1 VTLRVVNPAN
11 EETLAELERIR
22 GDDPAA
28 AQRRLVHIPIGRLAQ
43 PREIVNAALFLAN
56 EESAYVRG
64 STFVVDGGVTEA

>member
-56 EESAYVRG
+56 EESSYVRAPRSS
-64 STFVVDGGVTEA
+64 STAA

>member
-1 VTLRVVNPAN
+1 MTLRVVNPAN

-28 AQRRLVHIPIGRLAQ
+28 AQRRLFDIPIGRLAQ

-56 EESAYVRG
+56 EESSYVRAPRSS
-64 STFVVDGGVTEA
+64 STAA